1 MQQQRQRSVR
11 PRARPLEPAPAHRT
25 AAPLAH
31 PFEHR
36 ERGGPVRW
44 RWLEWPGP
52 RADAP
57 LALLLHGTGASAE
70 SWSALGPRLA
80 RRWRVVAPDLPG
92 HAQSAVE
99 HGRELSLPFMA
110 RALAGLAADH
120 GWRPQWLVG
129 HSAGAA
135 IALQTVLDG
144 AFAPQGVIA
153 LNGALLPLDGPVGR
167 WFSPLARALALQ
179 PLVPHLFSWHAH
191 VPGVVERLLYG
202 TGSRLP
208 PSAVQRYRRLVTDP
222 GHAGGALRM
231 MAAWDLGTLEAA
243 LPSLRVPL
251 HLVVGEAD
259 RMLPPAHAE
268 RVRGALRSAQVHRL
282 PGLGHLAHEEDAEA
296 VAALIERLAGPAATG
311 GPDNGAPS
319 EARPEAR
326 PGVRSGTPSGT
337 GSEAAPGK
345 PSHR

>member
-1 MQQQRQRSVR
+1 M
-11 PRARPLEPAPAHRT
+11 
-25 AAPLAH
+25 
-31 PFEHR
+31 
-36 ERGGPVRW
+36 RW

-231 MAAWDLGTLEAA
+231 MAAWDLGTLETA